1 MCGHGGRSH
10 ADLLGADG
18 RADVLAIQIDMLFA
32 LDKSK
37 LEGDIGQQRID
48 CLVVLRF
55 FARAEGIKAD
65 GTEHRTGVHINVAE
79 VRSQTPRQRRF
90 ACARR
95 PVDRNRNHFYISFSM
110 NLKFPAA

>member
-1 MCGHGGRSH
+1 
-10 ADLLGADG
+10 
-18 RADVLAIQIDMLFA
+18 MLFT

-48 CLVVLRF
+48 CLVVLRV

-65 GTEHRTGVHINVAE
+65 GAEHRTGVHINVAE

-90 ACARR
+90 TCACR
-95 PVDRNRNHFYISFSM
+95 PVNRNRNHFYISFSM

>member
-1 MCGHGGRSH
+1 
-10 ADLLGADG
+10 
-18 RADVLAIQIDMLFA
+18 MLFA

-37 LEGDIGQQRID
+37 FEGDIGQQGID
-48 CLVVLRF
+48 RLVVLRVL
-55 FARAEGIKAD
+55 ACAEDVKAD
-65 GTEHRTGVHINVAE
+65 GAEHRTGVHINVAE

-95 PVDRNRNHFYISFSM
+95 PVDRNRNHFYISFYM